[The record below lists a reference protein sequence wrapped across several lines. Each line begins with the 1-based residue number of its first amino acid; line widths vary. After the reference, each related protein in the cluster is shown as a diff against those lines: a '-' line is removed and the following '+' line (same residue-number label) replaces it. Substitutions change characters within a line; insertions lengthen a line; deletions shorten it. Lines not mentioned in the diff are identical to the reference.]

1 MKKNFILLLMAMLS
15 MTVMLRADN
24 GFTLWA
30 IDEAHFPD
38 PLFRQWVAAQDESR
52 DGYLSLYEARLVQT
66 IDLSDPK
73 WSGITNVG
81 GIEYFDLL
89 TSVNLSGTSITSLSM
104 SFAPSLHELYCRDT
118 QITWLNLS

>member
-15 MTVMLRADN
+15 MTVTMKADYEN
-24 GFTLWA
+24 LWL

-66 IDLSDPK
+66 IDLSDAR
-73 WSGITNVG
+73 WSGITSVG
-81 GIEYFDLL
+81 GIEYFDAL